1 VRIARRD
8 RAGAVEAALL
18 ELLQQRVAMPAD
30 SPAALRIAAIGR
42 REVAAATK

>member
-8 RAGAVEAALL
+8 RAGAVDAAVP
-18 ELLQQRVAMPAD
+18 ETWRRVAMPAD